1 MIYKKNNFFKINRE
15 ILNEYN
21 EIKKLKK
28 YRITNSMSSLK
39 FTKDIKKY
47 KNIYN
52 LFLKIE
58 KIIKKKKKNV
68 IFEDIWLVKSNKRF
82 TNLDKVPYV
91 PHIDKIRKYKVM
103 VYLNDIG
110 INCGPLYI
118 SKISPEKFEEK
129 RKKFSKNYQK
139 NKENIINIPKEK
151 FIPCIGPF
159 GTTIFFDTNSP
170 HFGGRIMKINKE
182 RLILRFNFRYVDK
195 FTKNINHILKRF
207 KISNKAYFLNN

>member
-39 FTKDIKKY
+39 FAKDIKKY

-82 TNLDKVPYV
+82 TNLDKVPHV

-110 INCGPLYI
+110 INCGPLHI

-151 FIPCIGPF
+151 FMPCIGPF

-182 RLILRFNFRYVDK
+182 RLILRFNYRYVDK
-195 FTKNINHILKRF
+195 LTKNINYLLKRF